1 MKGSDG
7 MMQTKNNEA
16 VEFLNTI
23 RGKFLISKALYLAIQ
38 NLESESAHQKDIIDM
53 KYLIDNLFPLYKKV
67 VERGVVGKQVCNS

>member
-7 MMQTKNNEA
+7 MMQTNKEA
-16 VEFLNTI
+16 VEFLNTL

-38 NLESESAHQKDIIDM
+38 NLESESAHQKDITDM

-67 VERGVVGKQVCNS
+67 VESDAVAKRAGNS